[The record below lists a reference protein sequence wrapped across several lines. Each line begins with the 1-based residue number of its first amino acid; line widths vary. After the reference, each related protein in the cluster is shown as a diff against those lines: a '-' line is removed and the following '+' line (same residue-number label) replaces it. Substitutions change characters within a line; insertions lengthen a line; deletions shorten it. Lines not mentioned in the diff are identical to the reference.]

1 MRCHYHSAQLCDHSG
16 SRAPQTTFKFQI
28 RQSRAVQYTSCPVH
42 IAANAIDNDP
52 NTLAKSQKFSGWPW
66 LKVYFKRS
74 STVSKVVIE
83 KGESYNE
90 RCIFTV
96 SVYDRETGTVCG
108 VYTGVSG

>member
-1 MRCHYHSAQLCDHSG
+1 MLLLWLVTILSVSG
-16 SRAPQTTFKFQI
+16 SVEIPLDRAELSSTLH
-28 RQSRAVQYTSCPVH
+28 AY

-52 NTLAKSQKFSGWPW
+52 NTLAESQKFSGWPW

-83 KGESYNE
+83 KGLSYNE

-96 SVYDRETGTVCG
+96 SVYDGETGTVCG
-108 VYTGVSG
+108 VYTGIYG

>member
-1 MRCHYHSAQLCDHSG
+1 MTVLSVSG
-16 SRAPQTTFKFQI
+16 SVEIPLDRAELSSTLD
-28 RQSRAVQYTSCPVH
+28 AD

-83 KGESYNE
+83 KGLSYNE

-96 SVYDRETGTVCG
+96 SVYNGETGTVCG
-108 VYTGVSG
+108 VYTGIYG